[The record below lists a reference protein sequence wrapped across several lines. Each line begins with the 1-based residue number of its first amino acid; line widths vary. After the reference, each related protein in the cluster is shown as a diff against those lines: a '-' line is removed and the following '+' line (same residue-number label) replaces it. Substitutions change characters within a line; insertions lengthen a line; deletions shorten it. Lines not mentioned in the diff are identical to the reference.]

1 MYRRF
6 KNYYCYFRHSHK
18 THFIQYSASAICA
31 YITLYLTVYIL
42 RIKIARTR
50 FKERKDK
57 ASEISKGNVYREE
70 EETEK
75 EVVRCDIRR
84 TDVSVQ
90 NAADRVEVED
100 QDGRPQTV
108 GKEGEG
114 KEEENLT
121 MYVYYISYRVQVISL
136 IMNGF

>member
-1 MYRRF
+1 
-6 KNYYCYFRHSHK
+6 
-18 THFIQYSASAICA
+18 
-31 YITLYLTVYIL
+31 VYIL

-100 QDGRPQTV
+100 
-108 GKEGEG
+108 
-114 KEEENLT
+114 
-121 MYVYYISYRVQVISL
+121 
-136 IMNGF
+136 